1 MYFLP
6 IGFLIVISLSILIT
20 YFSINI
26 KKSAIEV
33 VNDMGYGWTL
43 SNSFECYSATKK
55 YNFPDEQITSW
66 GNKIPT
72 KEMIVSLKEYGFKTI
87 SFPVTWM
94 HFMDDS
100 GKVAPEWMARVKEV
114 VDWIIDSKMYCILNV
129 SNDGHENFWLSKGIA
144 SKNKFIY
151 LWKQISN
158 EFKDYNE
165 YLIFESMGIGL
176 FFIGN
181 DYDYSTLLI
190 LNQAFVDTIRNSGG
204 KNIDR
209 LILVAGMYKHPDLS
223 CSSEYKLPIDP
234 YKKFAVSL
242 NYYLPQQFTMEPQ
255 DNPWTFVDSN
265 GNIQITPAFDS
276 WGTENDYKELFV
288 YFQNFKETFID
299 KGIPIVITQVCVLT
313 EDKKKPES
321 IVEYLFSI
329 FSISA
334 SFDGIMSCLFDN
346 SNKKFGLYNYYD
358 RENKKFFDEKV
369 GEIFK
374 KISKGKY
381 DRLQDFSYYSNI
393 DTVTN
398 LESNGNIEII
408 IGKKKV
414 KKIIFSAKLSVAP
427 YNVNF
432 GILSNDKHNK
442 YFTQQINGETGVKKG
457 SSYIYTIEA
466 GKKEYYDHIEIQKWW
481 NKEFSTLNYLSV
493 EFKNKY
499 SFLDY
504 TAYKNSL
511 K

>member
-1 MYFLP
+1 MCP
-6 IGFLIVISLSILIT
+6 R
-20 YFSINI
+20 
-26 KKSAIEV
+26 
-33 VNDMGYGWTL
+33 
-43 SNSFECYSATKK
+43 
-55 YNFPDEQITSW
+55 
-66 GNKIPT
+66 NKIPT

-151 LWKQISN
+151 LWEQISN

-299 KGIPIVITQVCVLT
+299 KGIPIVISQVCVLT
-313 EDKKKPES
+313 EDIKKPES
-321 IVEYLFSI
+321 IIEFLFSI

-346 SNKKFGLYNYYD
+346 SNKKYGEMNFYD
-358 RENKKFFDEKV
+358 RENDKWYDEKI
-369 GEIFK
+369 GENFK
-374 KISKGKY
+374 KISKGEYTKP
-381 DRLQDFSYYSNI
+381 I
-393 DTVTN
+393 DYFISTNQETVTTPN
-398 LESNGNIEII
+398 NEGHMNIK
-408 IGKKKV
+408 IGTKKV
-414 KKIIFSAKLSVAP
+414 KRIIVNANIRKGINLWDAGLGFCTLNKSGEFTYLQRDFRDGERKYDGSYTFTLDGDSQD
-427 YNVNF
+427 YNV
-432 GILSNDKHNK
+432 
-442 YFTQQINGETGVKKG
+442 Y
-457 SSYIYTIEA
+457 
-466 GKKEYYDHIEIQKWW
+466 IEIQKFWGQEHITF
-481 NKEFSTLNYLSV
+481 NYFTLEFMENDTFFDYKE
-493 EFKNKY
+493 
-499 SFLDY
+499 
-504 TAYKNSL
+504 YKNNLLSQYVGINIKIFAYWIIL
-511 K
+511 MFVFL